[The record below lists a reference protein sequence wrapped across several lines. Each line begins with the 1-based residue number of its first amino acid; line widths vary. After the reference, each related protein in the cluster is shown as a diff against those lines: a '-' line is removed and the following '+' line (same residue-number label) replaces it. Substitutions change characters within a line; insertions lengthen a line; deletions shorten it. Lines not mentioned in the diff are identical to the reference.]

1 MRFAVRLMLIAV
13 VLFMANGTAPLN
25 MPLSPAQAGCEQ
37 AIAELQSALTAAAAR
52 AEPITEGFLSVDPI
66 RARRTVPSSPWSADA
81 SCDASIPFSDGV
93 RDRVPTDQRRAIRL
107 TYRGAPASH
116 SRAEPPD
123 SPRLPS

>member
-1 MRFAVRLMLIAV
+1 MLIAV

-25 MPLSPAQAGCEQ
+25 LPVSPAQVGCEQ
-37 AIAELQSALTAAAAR
+37 AIAKLESALMAAAAR
-52 AEPITEGFLSVDPI
+52 AEPITEGFVSLDPI
-66 RARRTVPSSPWSADA
+66 RARRAVPSSPWSGDA
-81 SCDASIPFSDGV
+81 SCGASIPFSDGA
-93 RDRVPTDQRRAIRL
+93 RDRAPTDQRRAIRL